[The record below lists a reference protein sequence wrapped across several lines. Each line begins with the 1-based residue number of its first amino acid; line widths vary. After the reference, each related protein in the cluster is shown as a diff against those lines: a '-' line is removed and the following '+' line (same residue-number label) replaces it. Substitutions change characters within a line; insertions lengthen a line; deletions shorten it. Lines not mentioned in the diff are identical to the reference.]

1 MKSKASKRPLYDK
14 ETGKVTDGVFE
25 GFDASIEDGLLVIH
39 VNPET
44 IERRDKYLKESGSD
58 DSQERKFRF

>member
-1 MKSKASKRPLYDK
+1 MKKKPSKRPYDK

-44 IERRDKYLKESGSD
+44 IEQRDKYLKELESD
-58 DSQERKFRF
+58 DSKDKKFRF

>member
-1 MKSKASKRPLYDK
+1 MKKNSKQPLYDK

-44 IERRDKYLKESGSD
+44 IERRDKYLKELESD
-58 DSQERKFRF
+58 DSKDKKFRF